1 MAITTLSWRRS
12 HLDIDDIRRYYLGF
26 DIHVVNPV
34 ETTIVTVLRHAST
47 TRWLSGQRPFK

>member
-1 MAITTLSWRRS
+1 MGITALSWQPS
-12 HLDIDDIRRYYLGF
+12 FLDINNIRRYYLGF
-26 DIHVVNPV
+26 DIHVVEPV

>member
-26 DIHVVNPV
+26 DIHVVEPV